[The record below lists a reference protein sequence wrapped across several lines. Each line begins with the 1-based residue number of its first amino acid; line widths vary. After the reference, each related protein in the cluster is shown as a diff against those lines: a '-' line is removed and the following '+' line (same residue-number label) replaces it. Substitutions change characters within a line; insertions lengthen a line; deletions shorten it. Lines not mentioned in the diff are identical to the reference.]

1 MSLSEKT
8 IKARE
13 LFSKRLKI
21 KLQECDLNQNELAKI
36 LNVSESTVGKWVL
49 GKAMPRTMGLIQ
61 QIADHFNVGKSY
73 FLELE
78 LAELPTK
85 KILSHTIPHTVNET
99 TSETDLG
106 LPSSTYRYVPD
117 AVAARSLTT
126 IEGLTDLPL
135 VTIPDCMLG
144 RYARNK
150 NIILMPV
157 SGESM
162 NNVICNG
169 AIIAV
174 LTKVELPQIKNGDIV
189 VVSNNGDYTVKRFYN
204 DTEHQEF
211 IFRPDS
217 SDMSYRDII
226 FSYDNCEDLRLVG
239 KVVMYNVTL

>member
-1 MSLSEKT
+1 MNVKD
-8 IKARE
+8 IIRE
-13 LFSKRLKI
+13 NRLALGLTMKEVAD
-21 KLQECDLNQNELAKI
+21 KVG
-36 LNVSESTVGKWVL
+36 VSEATISRWESGEIANMRRGAIFSLAQALNISPNKI
-49 GKAMPRTMGLIQ
+49 MGW
-61 QIADHFNVGKSY
+61 D
-73 FLELE
+73 E
-78 LAELPTK
+78 PT
-85 KILSHTIPHTVNET
+85 PHEK
-99 TSETDLG
+99 
-106 LPSSTYRYVPD
+106 LPSSTYRYIPD
-117 AVAARSLTT
+117 AVAAGSLTT

-135 VTIPDCMLG
+135 VTVPDCMLG

-174 LTKVELPQIKNGDIV
+174 LTKVELPQIRNGDIV
-189 VVSNNGDYTVKRFYN
+189 VVSNSGDYTVKRFFN
-204 DTEHQEF
+204 DKENQEF

>member
-1 MSLSEKT
+1 MNVKD
-8 IKARE
+8 IIRE
-13 LFSKRLKI
+13 NRLALGLTMKEVAD
-21 KLQECDLNQNELAKI
+21 KVG
-36 LNVSESTVGKWVL
+36 VSEATISRWESGEIANMRRGAIFALAQALSISPNKI
-49 GKAMPRTMGLIQ
+49 MGW
-61 QIADHFNVGKSY
+61 DEPVKHKS
-73 FLELE
+73 
-78 LAELPTK
+78 
-85 KILSHTIPHTVNET
+85 
-99 TSETDLG
+99 
-106 LPSSTYRYVPD
+106 LPSDTYRYVP
-117 AVAARSLTT
+117 ASVAAGSLTT

-135 VTIPDCMLG
+135 VTVPDCMLG

-174 LTKVELPQIKNGDIV
+174 LTKVELPQIRNGDIV
-189 VVSNNGDYTVKRFYN
+189 VVSNSGDYTVKRFFN
-204 DTEHQEF
+204 DKEHQEF

-226 FSYDNCEDLRLVG
+226 FSYDNCEDLQLVG